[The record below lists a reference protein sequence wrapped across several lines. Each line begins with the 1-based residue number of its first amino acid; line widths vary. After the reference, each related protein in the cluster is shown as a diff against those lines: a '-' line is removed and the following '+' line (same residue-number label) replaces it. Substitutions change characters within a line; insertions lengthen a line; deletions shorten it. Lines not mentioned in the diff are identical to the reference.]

1 VVASVTVGVLE
12 EAVCENM
19 RQLKIRLETDEWV
32 YEEYVEA

>member
-1 VVASVTVGVLE
+1 VAVGVHFGE
-12 EAVCENM
+12 EAVCVNM